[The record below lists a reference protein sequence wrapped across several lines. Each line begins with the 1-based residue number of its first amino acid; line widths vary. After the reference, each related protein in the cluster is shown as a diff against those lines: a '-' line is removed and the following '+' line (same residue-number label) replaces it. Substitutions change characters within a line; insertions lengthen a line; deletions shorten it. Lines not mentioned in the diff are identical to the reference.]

1 MSTLNRWLLLV
12 CVAVVISSALVSLPV
27 LAAVPG
33 LGDNL
38 NALGKSSGY
47 DTQLATQEN
56 PLAMV
61 VSQAL
66 LALFGVLGM
75 IFLVIVVYAGFRW
88 MTAGGNSEQ
97 ITEAQELIKNAA
109 IGLAI
114 VILSYTITYFIGSV
128 LNTSVSN

>member
-1 MSTLNRWLLLV
+1 MLTLRRFISILTLT
-12 CVAVVISSALVSLPV
+12 VVTLTVVGTAARAEVPALGS
-27 LAAVPG
+27 
-33 LGDNL
+33 NL
-38 NALGKSSGY
+38 DALGKASGY
-47 DTQLATQEN
+47 DTQLSQEEN
-56 PLAMV
+56 PLAIV

-88 MTAGGNSEQ
+88 MTAGGNTEQ
-97 ITEAQELIKNAA
+97 IDEAKQLIRNAT

-128 LNTSVSN
+128 LSTSVSN

>member
-1 MSTLNRWLLLV
+1 
-12 CVAVVISSALVSLPV
+12 V
-27 LAAVPG
+27 LAEVP
-33 LGDNL
+33 
-38 NALGKSSGY
+38 ALGSNLDQLGKASGY
-47 DTQLATQEN
+47 DTQLSQAEN

-97 ITEAQELIKNAA
+97 IEESKQLIKNAA

-114 VILSYTITYFIGSV
+114 VILSYTITYFISAISGSITTRIRT
-128 LNTSVSN
+128 NAN